1 MFGEWPYRLL
11 VIDMIVVMICIGLIL
26 ERRRR
31 LLSLRYPR
39 LSATGSGKHTAV
51 EVALVS
57 HKDSFIADDDV
68 GVRIPYCGADKSKMK
83 SRCYAAA
90 KRSRARCFKGQ
101 GNAKGNTMTE
111 RTSWPEKTN

>member
-1 MFGEWPYRLL
+1 MHRLF

-26 ERRRR
+26 ERRRQ

-51 EVALVS
+51 EVALVR

-68 GVRIPYCGADKSKMK
+68 GVRIPYCGADK
-83 SRCYAAA
+83 A
-90 KRSRARCFKGQ
+90 
-101 GNAKGNTMTE
+101 
-111 RTSWPEKTN
+111 

>member
-1 MFGEWPYRLL
+1 MFGEWPYRPL

-51 EVALVS
+51 EVGS
-57 HKDSFIADDDV
+57 
-68 GVRIPYCGADKSKMK
+68 
-83 SRCYAAA
+83 
-90 KRSRARCFKGQ
+90 
-101 GNAKGNTMTE
+101 
-111 RTSWPEKTN
+111 

>member
-1 MFGEWPYRLL
+1 MFGEWPYRLF

-51 EVALVS
+51 EVGSRAIKIF
-57 HKDSFIADDDV
+57 HADDDV
-68 GVRIPYCGADKSKMK
+68 GVRIPYCGADK
-83 SRCYAAA
+83 A
-90 KRSRARCFKGQ
+90 K
-101 GNAKGNTMTE
+101 
-111 RTSWPEKTN
+111 